1 MCKVFNRKLG
11 SKTDNN
17 QELYAMGIMA
27 SLSSFFNTYPI
38 SSSLGRSMLNVEC
51 GAKTQL
57 SSLFTAA
64 LLLIVILFLGPL
76 LSTLPMCILAVII
89 IYSMK
94 GVFQKMPHEL
104 AQLWTVAKIDF
115 MIWIVTFVATVILN
129 VMSGLAVAVVFALL
143 TTIFRIQWP
152 RWRMLSQ
159 LTGTEEYRDIGRYGR
174 TTEVE
179 GIKIFRFDAPL

>member
-1 MCKVFNRKLG
+1 MELIPYVIGPAFEIAFVVVALHLSMCKVFNRKFG
-11 SKTDNN
+11 TKTDNN

-51 GAKTQL
+51 GAKSQL

-76 LSTLPMCILAVII
+76 LSALPMCILAVII

-94 GVFQKMPHEL
+94 GIFQKMPYEL
-104 AQLWTVAKIDF
+104 AQLWKVARIDF
-115 MIWIVTFVATVILN
+115 VSLN
-129 VMSGLAVAVVFALL
+129 VF
-143 TTIFRIQWP
+143 
-152 RWRMLSQ
+152 
-159 LTGTEEYRDIGRYGR
+159 
-174 TTEVE
+174 
-179 GIKIFRFDAPL
+179 